1 MIRTFNRMLT
11 KLPRNGFNQRWG
23 IWTTMTLTN
32 SDGEVYLFR
41 RRIFQTPWLALYLH
55 DIEQGDE
62 IVANLHS
69 HPFPFV
75 SLILRGGYKELTA
88 APHGTDL
95 GPISEQWHNSFSFNV
110 FPRGTKKVHTI
121 VHARPKTKTLVLAG
135 RRRDSWGWF
144 VDGEGLVHWSEFLIR
159 TGRSGRDAR
168 ITNNQKRAD

>member
-1 MIRTFNRMLT
+1 
-11 KLPRNGFNQRWG
+11 
-23 IWTTMTLTN
+23 MTLTN
-32 SDGEVYLFR
+32 SDGEIYLFR
-41 RRIFQTPWLALYLH
+41 RRLFQTPWLALYLH

-62 IVANLHS
+62 ITEALHS

-88 APHGTDL
+88 APKGNEL
-95 GPISEQWHNSFSFNV
+95 GPITEQWHNSFSLNV

-144 VDGEGLVHWSEFLIR
+144 VDGSGLVHWSEYLIR
-159 TGRSGRDAR
+159 IGRTPEGRRKA
-168 ITNNQKRAD
+168 N